1 MASSHESPFRLVLRL
16 ALVVLMVFA
25 GIAHFVVPGVFTG
38 MVPPQLPSPFL
49 LVLISGAAEIGLGL
63 GLLHPRLR
71 PRAGQGL
78 IALYI
83 AVFPANIYMA
93 LAEVPLAGVPTQP
106 WMLWARL
113 PLQAVFIAWA
123 YAASRPSPTSPL
135 KASVN
140 NSNTNSP

>member
-1 MASSHESPFRLVLRL
+1 MAAPYESRFRRVLRL
-16 ALVVLMVFA
+16 ALVALMVFV
-25 GIAHFVVPGVFTG
+25 GISHFVVPDFFSV

-49 LVLISGAAEIGLGL
+49 LVLISGAAEIALGL

-83 AVFPANIYMA
+83 AVFPANVYMA
-93 LAEVPLAGVPTQP
+93 LAEVPLAGIPTQP

-123 YAASRPSPTSPL
+123 YAASRPSPASPL
-135 KASVN
+135 GASIN
-140 NSNTNSP
+140 GGK